1 MHFTLIF
8 LLYDINTKGNRR
20 KSKKELLEK
29 VEKIREK
36 TGVSYEEAKAALEAC
51 GEDVLDALVY
61 LENQGKIKKPDVSVY
76 TTEAEPSEEVKEA
89 ARQYEKAS
97 SETFGDQVKK
107 FVNWIGS
114 LIKKG
119 CENFFIVSKK
129 DEEIITMPVI
139 VIVLLLLFA
148 FWVVLPLMVVGLFFG
163 FRYRFS
169 GSITKSV
176 NVNMACDK
184 AAEAAETIKQEF
196 TKK

>member
-1 MHFTLIF
+1 M
-8 LLYDINTKGNRR
+8 
-20 KSKKELLEK
+20 ELLEK

-36 TGVSYEEAKAALEAC
+36 TGVSYEEAKAALEAV
-51 GEDVLDALVY
+51 GEDGLDALVY

-107 FVNWIGS
+107 FMNWIGS

-139 VIVLLLLFA
+139 VIVLVLLFA

-176 NVNMACDK
+176 DVNMACDK

>member
-184 AAEAAETIKQEF
+184 AAEAAEAIKQEF